1 MTNMNLEQFYQLSDD
16 ELVGTKGGFG
26 LAEAVGIAGVLNAA
40 VQIFNAGYKFGSDL
54 ARRGRQIMNSCNL
67 NLNTLLPK
75 LATICPLLG
84 ITLNLVLHV
93 IRTGSLVS
101 FNWQWTLVGLLFSAY
116 FGIFRKDL
124 SKNNQNYK

>member
-1 MTNMNLEQFYQLSDD
+1 
-16 ELVGTKGGFG
+16 
-26 LAEAVGIAGVLNAA
+26 
-40 VQIFNAGYKFGSDL
+40 
-54 ARRGRQIMNSCNL
+54 MNSRDL

-75 LATICPLLG
+75 LATIFLLLG
-84 ITLNLVLHV
+84 ITLNLALHV

>member
-1 MTNMNLEQFYQLSDD
+1 MDKFQVVD
-16 ELVGTKGGFG
+16 EKDLQVIEGGIEPISIIFG
-26 LAEAVGIAGVLNAA
+26 LSAIAFGA
-40 VQIFNAGYKFGSDL
+40 FGAGYTFGSDL
-54 ARRGRQIMNSCNL
+54 ARRGRQIMNSRNL

-84 ITLNLVLHV
+84 ITLNVALHV

-101 FNWQWTLVGLLFSAY
+101 FNWQWTLVGLLFAGY